1 MEDEFYPGQL
11 VIHYTDMTTGVL
23 IEQQTKKRGID
34 YWESVSWAVWTVLT
48 ESNQLEVWSE
58 SSIFPYAPP
67 DV

>member
-1 MEDEFYPGQL
+1 MQSEFHPGQL
-11 VIHYTDMTTGVL
+11 VTHYTDMTTGIL
-23 IEQQTKKRGID
+23 IEQQTKTSGID

-58 SSIFPYAPP
+58 SSMFSYSWP